1 MGSPLLRVFQ
11 SLKKQL
17 YRNQKF
23 ICKKTKAEENMKRK
37 HLITLIL
44 GLMIAGVL
52 QAQEK
57 LSLDLEAAKR
67 HALEHN
73 RTIISAGYTVDQ
85 SQEQIW
91 EAIAAGLPHIEAN
104 ADYSNAMGASISIQF
119 DENAPP
125 TEIPIKPSSN
135 FNLQVSQLLFNGG
148 YIVGVQSAKLAQR
161 LSEKSKQKTELEVIS
176 QVIEGYQLVL
186 ISRESLDILNNNM
199 ENLQEIYEKTEPL
212 VRVGMM
218 EKVELDQLSVQV
230 NSLTNA
236 VRSAERQLVLATNL
250 LRVQLGVSAD
260 TELELTEN
268 LSDLIKAE
276 LQNGIIE
283 DFDLEQN
290 IDYQLTELQVELT
303 EKQVDLQ
310 KANYLPTLSSFYN
323 YTYKILKPAFD
334 MSPPHIVGLQLN
346 IPIFSSGERRSRVRQ
361 AKIDLDVAENNKAL
375 LEEQL
380 EIQFRQLQFNMK
392 NAIENYETQEKNVQ
406 VSRDVYLNLRRKYEQ
421 GMISSL
427 ELSTADSNYLQAESE
442 YLTSMLEVLQ
452 SQNALNTLV
461 GKILNN

>member
-1 MGSPLLRVFQ
+1 
-11 SLKKQL
+11 
-17 YRNQKF
+17 
-23 ICKKTKAEENMKRK
+23 MKRK
-37 HLITLIL
+37 LLFTLL
-44 GLMIAGVL
+44 LVSMLAGVL

-57 LSLDLEAAKR
+57 LSLDLEAAKK

-73 RTIISAGYTVDQ
+73 RTIISAGYTVNQ
-85 SQEQIW
+85 SQEKIW
-91 EAIAAGLPHIEAN
+91 EAIAAGLPHVDAN
-104 ADYSNAMGASISIQF
+104 VDYSNAMGASISIQF
-119 DENAPP
+119 DENTPP
-125 TEIPIKPSSN
+125 TEIPIKPTSN

-148 YIVGVQSAKLAQR
+148 YIVGVQSAKLAQK
-161 LSEKSKQKTELEVIS
+161 LSETNKQKTELEVIS

-186 ISRESLDILNNNM
+186 ISRESLEILNNNM
-199 ENLQEIYEKTEPL
+199 KNLKEIYEKTEPL

-230 NSLTNA
+230 NSLSNA
-236 VRSAERQLVLATNL
+236 VRSAERQLELATIL

-260 TELELTEN
+260 TEIELTQD
-268 LSDLIKAE
+268 LSELIQAE
-276 LQNGIIE
+276 LQDGFIE
-283 DFDLEQN
+283 DFNVEKN
-290 IDYQLTELQVELT
+290 VDYQLMDMQEKLT
-303 EKQVDLQ
+303 EKQVDMQ
-310 KANYLPTLSSFYN
+310 KATYLPTLSSFYN

-334 MSPPHIVGLQLN
+334 MSPPHIVGLQLS
-346 IPIFSSGERRSRVRQ
+346 IPVFSSGERRSRVKQ
-361 AKIDLDVAENNKAL
+361 AQIELDVARNNKAL

-392 NAIENYETQEKNVQ
+392 NAVENYETQENNVQ